1 MIDRSEIKSIARDKI
16 KGKKA
21 VYVISAIL
29 MVIITLIT
37 FITIIGPFII
47 LGPLT
52 LGLTIVSM
60 KIARGEEVEVVNL
73 FDGFKNFFI
82 ALAAFLKKFL
92 YLFLWYIL
100 FIPIRIVKYFSYSM
114 TYYIIADNPGMTSGE
129 AITKSRYMMD
139 GHKLDLFMLEL
150 SFIGWY
156 LLCIFTFGIALI
168 YVAPYVATTKA
179 LFYEKLKE
187 QN

>member
-1 MIDRSEIKSIARDKI
+1 MIDRSEIKSIAREKI
-16 KGKKA
+16 NGKKA
-21 VYVISAIL
+21 VYVIAALL
-29 MVIITLIT
+29 MGVITTVASFTMIGHLIV
-37 FITIIGPFII
+37 

-52 LGLTIVSM
+52 LGLAIIAI
-60 KIARGEEVEVVNL
+60 KIARSEDAEVLNL
-73 FDGFKNFFI
+73 FDGFKNFVVAF
-82 ALAAFLKKFL
+82 AAFLKQGL
-92 YLFLWYIL
+92 YLIGWFMLLI
-100 FIPIRIVKYFSYSM
+100 IPGIVKHYAYSM
-114 TYYIIADNPGMTSGE
+114 TYYIIADNPEMTSGE
-129 AITKSRYMMD
+129 AITKSRKMMD
-139 GHKLDLFMLEL
+139 GHKLDLFILDL